1 MKYTSI
7 LALSTLFACTP
18 EKEENVDID
27 SDGDGLLDSEE
38 KALGTDVGNVDSD
51 GDTYEDGW
59 EVDEGTDPTSS
70 DSRIYEGYWPYQ
82 PDKDSFDSV
91 EYSDAVASIGET
103 FPRVELMDQFGEQV
117 DIYDFAGH
125 GKPVLVDIS
134 AVWCGPCN
142 GLASWLAGT
151 GDDYNWGGSY
161 PNIAELVENGDV
173 YWLTVLGQNGRGGKP
188 GIGAL
193 EAWYEDYPDPEIPV
207 LGDEALDSN
216 GYGLSEKF
224 IQYAWPTMMLLDE
237 NMVITHAGFS
247 ESTYTQALD
256 QLEDKFAAGDFD

>member
-1 MKYTSI
+1 MI
-7 LALSTLFACTP
+7 LQDMASLFSLISLQSGVAPATDWP
-18 EKEENVDID
+18 A
-27 SDGDGLLDSEE
+27 GLQEL
-38 KALGTDVGNVDSD
+38 AMTTIG
-51 GDTYEDGW
+51 
-59 EVDEGTDPTSS
+59 
-70 DSRIYEGYWPYQ
+70 
-82 PDKDSFDSV
+82 V
-91 EYSDAVASIGET
+91 EAT
-103 FPRVELMDQFGEQV
+103 R
-117 DIYDFAGH
+117 
-125 GKPVLVDIS
+125 
-134 AVWCGPCN
+134 
-142 GLASWLAGT
+142 
-151 GDDYNWGGSY
+151 
-161 PNIAELVENGDV
+161 IAELVENGDV